1 MIHVHVEAARNIN
14 IVAENEEEYVRKAAV
29 RPAAFFRKERGKE
42 KLENLCF
49 AVVGIFMAYYFV
61 LVLYSGIHT
70 DFAWIWILGSA
81 AMAVMGILLKQEK
94 EHPDLFLQWTVC
106 ILAVLFLICFLLFVY
121 LCKKVISGMKC
132 SGYKNLD
139 YVIVLGAH
147 VKGDVPSKALKK
159 RLDKA
164 YSYALENPHTKL
176 ILSGGQGQ
184 GEDITEALCMKQ
196 YLLHRGILSECLILE
211 EQSTNTR
218 ENLEFSH
225 KITGCRRTRTGIL
238 SNNFHV
244 YRAVRLAKK
253 IGYVSPEG
261 IAAPSDLLMQ
271 VHYIVREVF
280 ALMKEQMKGNI

>member
-1 MIHVHVEAARNIN
+1 MIHVHVEAVRNIN
-14 IVAENEEEYVRKAAV
+14 IAAENKEEYVRKAAV
-29 RPAAFFRKERGKE
+29 RSAAFFRKERGK

-49 AVVGIFMAYYFV
+49 AAVGIFMVYYFV

-70 DFAWIWILGSA
+70 DFAWIWILGA
-81 AMAVMGILLKQEK
+81 VTMAVMGILLKQEK
-94 EHPDLFLQWTVC
+94 KHPDSFLQWTVY

-132 SGYKNLD
+132 SGQKNLD

-147 VKGDVPSKALKK
+147 VKGDVPSKALQK

-164 YSYALENPHTKL
+164 YSYAVENPYTKF

-196 YLLHRGILSECLILE
+196 YLLHRGVLSERLILE
-211 EQSTNTR
+211 EESTNTR

-225 KITGCRRTRTGIL
+225 KITGCGRTRTGIL

-253 IGYVSPEG
+253 IGYISPEG